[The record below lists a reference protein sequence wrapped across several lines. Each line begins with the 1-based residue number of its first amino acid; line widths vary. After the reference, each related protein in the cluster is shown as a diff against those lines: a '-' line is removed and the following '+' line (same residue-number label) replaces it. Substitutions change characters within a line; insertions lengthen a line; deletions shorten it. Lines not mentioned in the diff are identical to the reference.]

1 MIKKGEIIKL
11 EIVDY
16 AFVGKGI
23 AKLKIEDRDYIVF
36 VQHGIKGQIVN
47 VKINKRKPKYAE
59 GSITEIIQHSPLEKT
74 TQFQPISG
82 APYINLPIEEQ
93 KKMKL
98 QVTKEVF
105 TKIGKIKDID
115 SLFDQ
120 WISSPSNYH
129 YRNKMEYSFSSIG
142 YNLEKEM
149 VEDDVFSLGFKR
161 KGTWWMVENLDADS
175 GLFDQELDSKLSLI
189 RNHLYDSG
197 LPAWHPPKKEGFF
210 RHLVVRK
217 SFSNNQLLFNLVTS
231 SKSLNKFDISSFGNY
246 LQKILGERMAGL
258 IHTTNDDVAD
268 REKLDKGSSKLIIGN
283 STIKETING
292 LNFEISMQSF
302 FQTNPLCA
310 EKLYQKVIDY
320 LLESDIPKDQIIMDL
335 FCGTG
340 TIGQLIAKHT
350 KNKVVGVDIV
360 ASSIENAKKNVLENS
375 QKNNLSEL
383 TFICADVGK
392 FLLNNPE
399 YQNKI
404 HSIVIDPPRAGIA
417 PKTLRKV
424 IRLNAK
430 VIIYVSCNPG
440 TQARDLITLNEM
452 GYELQKFSLVD
463 QFPHTSHI
471 ESIMLFK
478 KSLVE
483 TV

>member
-1 MIKKGEIIKL
+1 
-11 EIVDY
+11 
-16 AFVGKGI
+16 
-23 AKLKIEDRDYIVF
+23 
-36 VQHGIKGQIVN
+36 
-47 VKINKRKPKYAE
+47 
-59 GSITEIIQHSPLEKT
+59 
-74 TQFQPISG
+74 
-82 APYINLPIEEQ
+82 
-93 KKMKL
+93 
-98 QVTKEVF
+98 
-105 TKIGKIKDID
+105 
-115 SLFDQ
+115 
-120 WISSPSNYH
+120 
-129 YRNKMEYSFSSIG
+129 
-142 YNLEKEM
+142 
-149 VEDDVFSLGFKR
+149 
-161 KGTWWMVENLDADS
+161 
-175 GLFDQELDSKLSLI
+175 
-189 RNHLYDSG
+189 
-197 LPAWHPPKKEGFF
+197 
-210 RHLVVRK
+210 
-217 SFSNNQLLFNLVTS
+217 
-231 SKSLNKFDISSFGNY
+231 
-246 LQKILGERMAGL
+246 MAGL

-268 REKLDKGSSKLIIGN
+268 REKLDKGSSKLITGN

-320 LLESDIPKDQIIMDL
+320 LLEAEIPKDQIIMDL

-350 KNKVVGVDIV
+350 NNKVVGVDIV
-360 ASSIENAKKNVLENS
+360 ASSIENAKKNILENS

-430 VIIYVSCNPG
+430 VIVYVSCNPG
-440 TQARDLITLNEM
+440 TQARDLTTLHEM

-478 KSLVE
+478 KLLVE

>member
-16 AFVGKGI
+16 AFAGKGI
-23 AKLKIEDRDYIVF
+23 AKLNIKDRDYIIF

-47 VKINKRKPKYAE
+47 AKITKKKPKYAE
-59 GSITEIIQHSPLEKT
+59 GNITEIIQHSPLEKT
-74 TQFQPISG
+74 TKFQPISG

-93 KKMKL
+93 KKMKI
-98 QVTKEVF
+98 QITKEVF
-105 TKIGKIKDID
+105 NKIGKIKSTD

-120 WISSPSNYH
+120 WISSPFNYH

-142 YNLEKEM
+142 YNSNTDE
-149 VEDDVFSLGFKR
+149 VIDNTFALGFKK
-161 KGTWWMVENLDADS
+161 KGTWWIVENLNKDS
-175 GLFDQELDSKLSLI
+175 GLFDQKLESKLFEI
-189 RNHLYDSG
+189 RNYLEKTG

-231 SKSLNKFDISSFGNY
+231 SNSLNKFDIPAFGNY
-246 LQKILGERMAGL
+246 LKEILGERMAGL
-258 IHTTNDDVAD
+258 IHTINDDVAD
-268 REKLDKGSSKLIIGN
+268 REKLDKGSSKHITGN

-350 KNKVVGVDIV
+350 NNKVVGVDIV
-360 ASSIENAKKNVLENS
+360 ASSIENAKKNVVENS

-383 TFICADVGK
+383 TFLCSDVGK
-392 FLLNNPE
+392 FILNNPE

-404 HSIVIDPPRAGIA
+404 HTLIIDPPRAGIA

-430 VIIYVSCNPG
+430 VIIYVSCNPA
-440 TQARDLITLNEM
+440 TQARDLITLHEM

-478 KSLVE
+478 KSLIE
-483 TV
+483 TI

>member
-11 EIVDY
+11 EIIDY

-23 AKLKIEDRDYIVF
+23 SKLNIKDRDYIVF

-47 VKINKRKPKYAE
+47 AKITKKKPKYAE
-59 GSITEIIQHSPLEKT
+59 GNITEIIQHSPLEKT
-74 TQFQPISG
+74 TKFQPISG

-93 KKMKL
+93 KKMKI
-98 QVTKEVF
+98 QMTKEVF

-120 WISSPSNYH
+120 WISSPFNYH

-142 YNLEKEM
+142 YNSNTDE
-149 VEDDVFSLGFKR
+149 VIDNTFALGFKR
-161 KGTWWMVENLDADS
+161 KGTWWIVENLNKDS
-175 GLFDQELDSKLSLI
+175 GLFDQKLESNLFEI
-189 RNHLYDSG
+189 RNYLEKTG
-197 LPAWHPPKKEGFF
+197 LAAWHPPKKEGFF

-231 SKSLNKFDISSFGNY
+231 SSSINKFDIPAFGNY
-246 LQKILGERMAGL
+246 LKEILGERMAGL

-268 REKLDKGSSKLIIGN
+268 REKLDKGSSKHITGN

-350 KNKVVGVDIV
+350 NNKVVGVDIV

-383 TFICADVGK
+383 TFICSEVGK
-392 FLLNNPE
+392 FILNNPK

-404 HSIVIDPPRAGIA
+404 HTLVIDPPRAGLA

-430 VIIYVSCNPG
+430 VIIYVSCNPA
-440 TQARDLITLNEM
+440 TQARDLKTLHEM

-478 KSLVE
+478 KSLIE
-483 TV
+483 TI